1 MYARLVVMHLSGF
14 TKGNHAFTY
23 DRNFDVATLA
33 VLLLSV
39 QLETRTRQGG
49 CRVLLL
55 LLFSGRGGGLFR
67 VRSGTRLDPSQIKKE
82 KEMKQESNLNIY
94 AIVMH
99 FHSFII
105 CHSFAKVYHLL

>member
-39 QLETRTRQGG
+39 QLETRTRQG
-49 CRVLLL
+49 VLCVVVVVV
-55 LLFSGRGGGLFR
+55 FWEGRGGG
-67 VRSGTRLDPSQIKKE
+67 
-82 KEMKQESNLNIY
+82 
-94 AIVMH
+94 IVQG
-99 FHSFII
+99 
-105 CHSFAKVYHLL
+105 

>member
-49 CRVLLL
+49 VVCCCCYCFLGGE
-55 LLFSGRGGGLFR
+55 GRGD
-67 VRSGTRLDPSQIKKE
+67 RSGLGPVPDLTHHKLKK
-82 KEMKQESNLNIY
+82 KK
-94 AIVMH
+94 
-99 FHSFII
+99 
-105 CHSFAKVYHLL
+105 K